1 MHCSFIAW
9 QQHWLFTI
17 HVFKELKKN
26 NLFLVTIAAIFHK
39 RPGLATI
46 SLKVDHTM
54 YMHHFHKVWWQ
65 LAFYRILKYIF

>member
-26 NLFLVTIAAIFHK
+26 NLFLVTIAAIFHNL
-39 RPGLATI
+39 PGLETI
-46 SLKVDHTM
+46 SIENYFQKSIHRPSVN
-54 YMHHFHKVWWQ
+54 K
-65 LAFYRILKYIF
+65 K